1 MQIIRTV
8 GHMWSRLAQMRASK
22 CKVLQQHE
30 LTLDKKYDKF
40 RHWEKLPL
48 GDHKMP
54 GVQNI
59 TNHMY
64 MAYN

>member
-22 CKVLQQHE
+22 CKVLQQQE

-48 GDHKMP
+48 GYHKMR
-54 GVQNI
+54 GV
-59 TNHMY
+59 
-64 MAYN
+64 